1 MKLLYFDLGM
11 GAAGDMLSSALL
23 ELLPEEEQDKMMLTL
38 NGLGIPGVKFRKT
51 SQVKCGITGTRI
63 VVTVNGVEEQPNE
76 PLEQHDD
83 HDHTH
88 DHPQDHHHIHA
99 HENEIE
105 HDHGHEH
112 MHAADHE
119 HIHAPE
125 HTHTHDSDHAH
136 EHTHTHDHA
145 HYGMN
150 DIRRIVSQLAVSP
163 SVRDHILAV
172 YQNIAEAESRVHD
185 APVDQIH
192 FHEVGS
198 LDAVADIT
206 AFCVLLERIAPE
218 KVIASPIHTGCGS
231 VRCAHGILPV
241 PTPATVEILKGIPVY
256 STGIEGELCTPTGAA
271 LMKHFVSEFRSMPLM
286 TPDAVGYG
294 MGTKDFEQA
303 NAVRAIL
310 GESTSP
316 NDGIVKLECNV
327 DDMTGEEIGFAT
339 ERLFDCGAVEVYTT
353 SCMMKKGRPGTLI
366 TCLCH
371 QDRREELIRAIFRL
385 TSTIG
390 IREQT
395 MDRSVLT
402 REIRSMKT
410 EAGMIR
416 EKVSTGFGVTQTKLE
431 YDDVAAFAK
440 DQGISYHDAVQRLRK
455 K

>member
-1 MKLLYFDLGM
+1 
-11 GAAGDMLSSALL
+11 
-23 ELLPEEEQDKMMLTL
+23 
-38 NGLGIPGVKFRKT
+38 
-51 SQVKCGITGTRI
+51 
-63 VVTVNGVEEQPNE
+63 
-76 PLEQHDD
+76 
-83 HDHTH
+83 
-88 DHPQDHHHIHA
+88 
-99 HENEIE
+99 
-105 HDHGHEH
+105 
-112 MHAADHE
+112 
-119 HIHAPE
+119 
-125 HTHTHDSDHAH
+125 
-136 EHTHTHDHA
+136 
-145 HYGMN
+145 MN